1 MPPAIVLLLA
11 CAWLASAGEPQDP
24 VHHAYIGPGA
34 GIALLGSF
42 LAVFS
47 EFLSALFFV
56 ISWPIRL
63 IWRGLRGRRPFARAK
78 TKRV

>member
-1 MPPAIVLLLA
+1 MLLLLGG
-11 CAWLASAGEPQDP
+11 AWIAGCLLPAGGAQQP

-47 EFLSALFFV
+47 AFLSAFFFV
-56 ISWPIRL
+56 ISWPIRFL
-63 IWRGLRGRRPFARAK
+63 WRGMRGGIPII
-78 TKRV
+78 